1 MSAVRAPREG
11 EEPGMEVRQK
21 VLEAASDLFYT
32 QGVRAVG
39 VDLVI
44 QKAGVAKTSLYRHF
58 GTKDDLVAAY
68 LEREDKAFWETWDK
82 VAAEHANKP
91 KAELDA
97 HLEWIGQRVNDRCY
111 RGCAQINVA
120 AEFPNL
126 DHPARKV
133 AAAHKSEMRRRL
145 KAIVT
150 QLNVV
155 DPDRVAGQLTVLI
168 NGAFVSMQVLEP
180 DEAVTLLQSASN
192 AVLAANQA
200 S

>member
-1 MSAVRAPREG
+1 MSAVRAPRGG
-11 EEPGMEVRQK
+11 EEPGMDVRQK

-68 LEREDKAFWETWDK
+68 LEREDKAFWEMWDK
-82 VAAEHANKP
+82 VAVKHASDP

-111 RGCAQINVA
+111 RGCAQINAA

-145 KAIVT
+145 RAIVT
-150 QLNVV
+150 QLKVA

-180 DEAVTLLQSASN
+180 DEAVTLLQTASS